1 MKIHTSNH
9 KTTQRKQG
17 SALVTVMIV
26 VTIVSLTAGSFYIF
40 AASMAHQTLQM
51 TDTMRAQAIAEAGAN
66 EAFSQLKAD
75 YSLRHDPSSFGAKDF
90 ADGTYTVHVETDDQA
105 RTRLVVVGAYNNAQ
119 SIIGLDVHDA
129 NRPPEGVMA
138 PSGSEEGAGTEE
150 LVLPTENLP
159 WSTFLNYAI
168 FANGNL
174 RFNGTPQSMNGH
186 LHANWNW
193 TLSGNYGNF
202 SEGVL
207 LSARN
212 MEEAGVPEEFRAVW
226 REVPFPELT
235 DPDVQAFLAEADAA
249 GQLTRLVG
257 DRVFA
262 KNSTFNGIWVIE
274 GDVIFRGAG
283 TRNVNGIFY
292 VTGNITQN
300 GASVN
305 NVNGVMLAGGNILL
319 NGSSSVFTHTT
330 VGAYGPATAQAQ
342 AAAAAVGPTPVA
354 MEMAVSEFTDSNAE
368 IKVSAWW
375 QATEADIPTGQ
386 GAIHDDSTEG

>member
-1 MKIHTSNH
+1 MKT
-9 KTTQRKQG
+9 KTAEKQTTQRKQG

-40 AASMAHQTLQM
+40 AASMAHQTRQM
-51 TDTMRAQAIAEAGAN
+51 TDTMRAQAIAEAGAS

-75 YSLRHDPSSFGAKDF
+75 YSLRHDPSAFGSKDF
-90 ADGTYTVHVETDDQA
+90 ADGTYTVHIETDDQA

-138 PSGSEEGAGTEE
+138 PAGEEEGGALEE
-150 LVLPTENLP
+150 LELPTENLP

-174 RFNGTPQSMNGH
+174 RFNGTPPEMNGH

-226 REVPFPELT
+226 REVPFPELS
-235 DPDVQAFLAEADAA
+235 DPDVQAFLAEANAA
-249 GQLTRLVG
+249 GTLTRRVG
-257 DRVFA
+257 DQVFH
-262 KNSTFNGIWVIE
+262 KNATFNGIWVIE
-274 GDVIFRGAG
+274 GNVIFRGSG
-283 TRNVNGIFY
+283 TRVINGMFY
-292 VTGNITQN
+292 VTGNITGN
-300 GASVN
+300 GAAQVHLD
-305 NVNGVMLAGGNILL
+305 GTMLAGGNILF
-319 NGSSSVFTHTT
+319 NGASGVFTHNTI
-330 VGAYGPATAQAQ
+330 GGNGPVAQEAQ

-354 MEMAVSEFTDSNAE
+354 MEVAMGEFTDSNAK
-368 IKVSAWW
+368 IKISAWW

-386 GAIHDDSTEG
+386 GAIHDETEG